1 MLATLMAGPRELART
16 WQAVLGRLELEVST
30 HNFDTWLRGTRPVR
44 LDGATL
50 VVEARTALNCDWL
63 NVRLALVVERALCSV
78 LGEEVH
84 VQFVPR
90 GVADQPEAGVLGSPM
105 APPAPAGRLLAG
117 HPNCSFTFERYQRA
131 DGNRLAFECCLA
143 LLEDGGQPISPVVLF
158 GPPGIGK
165 SHLLHALACRAV
177 TAGWTVTLLNAEE
190 FTSRYLA
197 AIRRGTI
204 DEFHAVTR
212 TPRLLVLDDLQ
223 YLAGK
228 QGTQHE
234 LVHAI
239 DAVTNAGGHVVV
251 ASERHPFD
259 LDLPE
264 RLATRLAAGI
274 VTRLEPFT
282 LADRRSFVEQSVGHL
297 RASLPDWA
305 IDRIAAAETSSVRI
319 LQGAVHAAASLARC
333 SLLDPARLDTELFRT
348 CLAEARPTLGGREDA
363 ALLEA
368 IARHFSLTLAE
379 LTGRGRTSR
388 LTEAR
393 SVAAAA
399 LRERG
404 RSLTEVAASL
414 GNRDRSTV
422 RQLARRGADE
432 IGSSA
437 DLRRLLAG

>member
-1 MLATLMAGPRELART
+1 MLAPPPIAGLRELART
-16 WQAVLGRLELEVST
+16 WQAVLGRLEFEVST
-30 HNFDTWLRGTRPVR
+30 HNFDTWLRGTRPLR
-44 LDGATL
+44 LEGDTL
-50 VVEARTALNCDWL
+50 FVEARTALNCDWL
-63 NVRLALVVERALCSV
+63 NVRLALVVERALCTVVGKSA
-78 LGEEVH
+78 H

-90 GVADQPEAGVLGSPM
+90 GASDEPEPGALVAAQ
-105 APPAPAGRLLAG
+105 APPPAGRLLAG
-117 HPNCSFTFERYQRA
+117 HPNCSFTFERYLRG
-131 DGNRLAFECCLA
+131 DGNRLALECCLA
-143 LLEDGGQPISPVVLF
+143 LVEGGDPLISPVVLV

-177 TAGWTVTLLNAEE
+177 AGGWAVTLLNAEE

-212 TPRLLVLDDLQ
+212 TPRLLALDDLQ

-228 QGTQHE
+228 PGTQNE
-234 LVHAI
+234 LVHAV
-239 DAVTNAGGHVVV
+239 DAVANAGGHVVV

-264 RLATRLAAGI
+264 RLATRLAAGM
-274 VTRLEPFT
+274 VARLEPFA
-282 LADRRSFVEQSVGHL
+282 LADRHRFAEEAARGL
-297 RASLPDWA
+297 RCSLPGWA
-305 IDRIAAAETSSVRI
+305 IARIAAAEASSVRI
-319 LQGAVHAAASLARC
+319 LQGAVHAAATLARC
-333 SLLDPARLDTELFRT
+333 GLLDPGRLDSELART
-348 CLAEARPTLGGREDA
+348 CLAEARPALAGRNDD

-368 IARHFSLTLAE
+368 IAHHFSLTTVD
-379 LTGRGRTSR
+379 LTGRGRTGR
-388 LTEAR
+388 LAEAR

-404 RSLTEVAASL
+404 RSLAEVASLL

-422 RQLARRGADE
+422 RQLARRGADQ
-432 IGSSA
+432 IGASS